1 MKLLPCP
8 LCGNDEIDIDPV
20 MYEGEMMSVVRCD
33 CCGVSLAP
41 NGLEMSH
48 AIWNQRAFRPAEA
61 TEPYQILEHP
71 IMGRFQI
78 INPEGNEHE

>member
-1 MKLLPCP
+1 MELLPCP

-20 MYEGEMMSVVRCD
+20 THEGETMCVVRCD

-48 AIWNQRAFRPAEA
+48 AIWNQRASRPAEA

-71 IMGRFQI
+71 AMGRFQVV
-78 INPEGNEHE
+78 NLGGKA